1 MNKKEINEIKRQF
14 TEANC
19 TLNRIRCCYVD
30 YEKQKKTDDAE
41 KEDAESEDGAS
52 ELSDDGEG
60 EESVINE

>member
-30 YEKQKKTDDAE
+30 YEKNKK
-41 KEDAESEDGAS
+41 S
-52 ELSDDGEG
+52 ELKSTAGSASPSSSLIS
-60 EESVINE
+60 SVLICY